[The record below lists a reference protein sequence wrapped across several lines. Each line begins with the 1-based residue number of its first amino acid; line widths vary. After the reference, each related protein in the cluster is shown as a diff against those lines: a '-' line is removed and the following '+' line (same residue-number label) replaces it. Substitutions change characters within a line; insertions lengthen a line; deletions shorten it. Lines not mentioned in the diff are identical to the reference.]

1 MVIVILLVISAGV
14 GVWSYWPEISK
25 MISPSAPPMAPVAP
39 AERRDQLGLPLAPKL
54 RGSSPE
60 LKPRVGGVVS
70 SGPRVLPALEDS
82 ATDEPE
88 GALPEKLTP
97 ITIAEGEE
105 TKRMEKQILARQRR
119 DEPSV
124 IQDYLRMVR
133 IGGVR
138 VAGPMSKLILNG
150 QVYQVGDV
158 IQDNPKVV
166 IKKITT
172 AQVIFQDQQGN
183 QYPVKY

>member
-1 MVIVILLVISAGV
+1 
-14 GVWSYWPEISK
+14 
-25 MISPSAPPMAPVAP
+25 
-39 AERRDQLGLPLAPKL
+39 
-54 RGSSPE
+54 
-60 LKPRVGGVVS
+60 
-70 SGPRVLPALEDS
+70 LEDS

-166 IKKITT
+166 IKKI
-172 AQVIFQDQQGN
+172 IN
-183 QYPVKY
+183 LEIINMI